1 MAGAADGIV
10 LPKPRSPADVFA
22 VAELMDRLE
31 DPERGEPAQIL
42 ALAGETARG
51 LMSLH
56 EYPPRTAPAD
66 RAELGLGRPGGPTW
80 GALRRRREDGSLLP
94 LYEIARAL
102 TLAAATVA
110 DVDAIEAV
118 YADFRNLDGFR
129 RFTEEALEMGYVGGA
144 AIHPAQ
150 VEVLNEVFSAQRRT
164 AGRGARDRRGF
175 RAVRRNRRHVDSRGK
190 WSTSRTSPRP
200 ASCCAAT
207 IQNPINRTA
216 PSRVDTPFP
225 GHACKHIPVGSG
237 GGIPAADGPGKGVST
252 RDGSVRQ
259 FRGVGAGSAFGE
271 FAGYEFVDDFQQSRH
286 VAVGA
291 LRERRTCRSRQTP
304 APPECGIAASWSLI
318 LVRLDSTPKD
328 RKVVR

>member
-1 MAGAADGIV
+1 MTARRSWLFVPGDSERKLAKGPSTGADILILDVEDSVSPARKPVARKMIGEQLESAARDGAPLWVRINGLHTPYWRADVEAAMAGAADGIV

-56 EYPPRTAPAD
+56 EY
-66 RAELGLGRPGGPTW
+66 RPGLPRLTALSWGSEDLGTDV

-110 DVDAIEAV
+110 EVDAIEAV

-150 VEVLNEVFSAQRRT
+150 VEILNEVFTPSGEQLAE
-164 AGRGARDRRGF
+164 AREIVEAFERSGETG
-175 RAVRRNRRHVDSRGK
+175 VMSIRGK
-190 WSTSRTSPRP
+190 M
-200 ASCCAAT
+200 
-207 IQNPINRTA
+207 
-216 PSRVDTPFP
+216 VDQP
-225 GHACKHIPVGSG
+225 HLAQARKLLRRYDSG
-237 GGIPAADGPGKGVST
+237 A
-252 RDGSVRQ
+252 Q
-259 FRGVGAGSAFGE
+259 
-271 FAGYEFVDDFQQSRH
+271 
-286 VAVGA
+286 
-291 LRERRTCRSRQTP
+291 
-304 APPECGIAASWSLI
+304 
-318 LVRLDSTPKD
+318 
-328 RKVVR
+328 

>member
-1 MAGAADGIV
+1 MKGRRSWLFVPGDSERKLAKGPTTGADILILDVEDSVSPARKPVARKMIAEYLGTAARDGTPLWVRINGLHTPYWRDDVAAAMAGGADGIV

-31 DPERGEPAQIL
+31 APERGEPAQIL

-56 EYPPRTAPAD
+56 EY
-66 RAELGLGRPGGPTW
+66 RPGLPRLTALSWGSEDLGTDV

-110 DVDAIEAV
+110 EVDAIEAV

-150 VEVLNEVFSAQRRT
+150 VEILNEVFTPSDEQLAE
-164 AGRGARDRRGF
+164 AREIVEAFESSGETG
-175 RAVRRNRRHVDSRGK
+175 VMSIRGK
-190 WSTSRTSPRP
+190 M
-200 ASCCAAT
+200 
-207 IQNPINRTA
+207 
-216 PSRVDTPFP
+216 VDQP
-225 GHACKHIPVGSG
+225 HLAQARKLL
-237 GGIPAADGPGKGVST
+237 
-252 RDGSVRQ
+252 RR
-259 FRGVGAGSAFGE
+259 
-271 FAGYEFVDDFQQSRH
+271 YE
-286 VAVGA
+286 
-291 LRERRTCRSRQTP
+291 
-304 APPECGIAASWSLI
+304 
-318 LVRLDSTPKD
+318 
-328 RKVVR
+328 